1 MITDNI
7 KQSDKAKVFDW
18 LVEKL
23 EDGTLEMLF
32 KADSTGENDLVS
44 VSDFNGLV
52 GELEVCSQ
60 SLSRKK
66 SANHVLLTMNQ
77 FNYIREE
84 VYSGYSQ
91 AGAMDDEAGNVA
103 IKAYCACSAAERA
116 NLVPPLSYDAP

>member
-23 EDGTLEMLF
+23 EDGTLEMVF
-32 KADSTGENDLVS
+32 KADSTGENDFVS

-60 SLSRKK
+60 SLGRK
-66 SANHVLLTMNQ
+66 NQ
-77 FNYIREE
+77 PTT
-84 VYSGYSQ
+84 S
-91 AGAMDDEAGNVA
+91 
-103 IKAYCACSAAERA
+103 C
-116 NLVPPLSYDAP
+116 

>member
-23 EDGTLEMLF
+23 EDGTLEILF

-66 SANHVLLTMNQ
+66 SANYVLLTMNQ

>member
-52 GELEVCSQ
+52 GEIEVCSQ
-60 SLSRKK
+60 FLSRKK
-66 SANHVLLTMNQ
+66 SANYVLLTMNQ
-77 FNYIREE
+77 FNRIRDE
-84 VYSGYSQ
+84 VYSSFSQ
-91 AGAMDDEAGNVA
+91 AGAMDDEPGNVA
-103 IKAYCACSAAERA
+103 VKAYYACSAAERA